1 MSVKT
6 DKNHSCHSEMLLTE
20 IAKCL
25 NIILKEINSTKN
37 KNFSPNVQLCNKYG
51 LTIQE
56 AAEYTGLGQN
66 KIREIIREDGGDIVL
81 KVGRKNLI
89 KRDKLEK
96 YLNARL
102 VL

>member
-6 DKNHSCHSEMLLTE
+6 NENHSYHSEMLLTE
-20 IAKCL
+20 IAQCL

-37 KNFSPNVQLCNKYG
+37 KNFSRNVQLCNKYG